1 MKLVVGLGNPGE
13 KYKNTRHNIGFEV
26 LDELSKR
33 TAGSKMAKF
42 EGQLMQTT
50 LGSEAALLLWPL
62 TMMNLSGRAVG
73 AVSKFYKI
81 EPSDILVV
89 CDDLALPL
97 GKLRFRGKGSAG
109 GQKGLADIL
118 RILGSEELARLRIG
132 IDATPEGWDTADY
145 VLSRFKKDEALIVDS
160 AVKRA
165 ADGVIDWATSGVEYC
180 MNRYNSSQG
189 N

>member
-1 MKLVVGLGNPGE
+1 MKLIVGLGNPGE
-13 KYKNTRHNIGFEV
+13 KYNNTRHNIGFDV
-26 LDELSKR
+26 LEELSKR
-33 TAGSKMAKF
+33 TSGSKMAKF
-42 EGQLMQTT
+42 EGQLQQTMLGGQTT
-50 LGSEAALLLWPL
+50 LLLWPL

-81 EPSDILVV
+81 EPADILVI

-97 GKLRFRGKGSAG
+97 GKLRFRSKGSAG

-118 RILGSEELARLRIG
+118 RVLSSENVARLRVG

-145 VLSRFKKDEALIVDS
+145 VLSRFKKDEMIVVDS

-165 ADGVIDWATSGVEYC
+165 ADGAIDWASSGIDYC

>member
-1 MKLVVGLGNPGE
+1 MKLIVGLGNPGE
-13 KYKNTRHNIGFEV
+13 KYKATRHNIGFEV
-26 LDELSKR
+26 VDTLAMRVTGTKV
-33 TAGSKMAKF
+33 AKF
-42 EGQLMQTT
+42 EGQLMQTS
-50 LGSEAALLLWPL
+50 LGGQAVNLFWPL

-73 AVSKFYKI
+73 AVAKFFKI
-81 EPSDILVV
+81 DPADILVI

-97 GKLRFRGKGSAG
+97 GKLRFRSKGSAG

-118 RILGSEELARLRIG
+118 RVLGSEDVARLRIG
-132 IDATPEGWDTADY
+132 IDATPDGWDTADY
-145 VLSRFKKDEALIVDS
+145 VLSRFKKDEMLVVDN

-165 ADGVIDWATSGVEYC
+165 VDGVIDWTTSGTEYC

>member
-13 KYKNTRHNIGFEV
+13 KYKETRHNIGFDV
-26 LDELSKR
+26 LDEIARR
-33 TAGSKMAKF
+33 TSGSKMAKF
-42 EGQLMQTT
+42 ESQLFQTSIHGQTT
-50 LGSEAALLLWPL
+50 LLVWPL

-73 AVSKFYKI
+73 AVSKFYKV
-81 EPSDILVV
+81 ELADVLVV

-97 GKLRFRGKGSAG
+97 GKLRFRKRGSAG

-118 RILGSEELARLRIG
+118 RVLGDDGVARLRIG

-145 VLSRFKKDEALIVDS
+145 VLSRFKSDEKSVVDK
-160 AVKRA
+160 AVHRSV
-165 ADGVIDWATSGVEYC
+165 DGIFDWVQFGIDHC
-180 MNRYNSSQG
+180 MNRYNSSQE

>member
-1 MKLVVGLGNPGE
+1 MKLIVGLGNPGE
-13 KYKNTRHNIGFEV
+13 KYNNTRHNIGFEV
-26 LDELSKR
+26 LDELSRR
-33 TAGSKMAKF
+33 TSGSKMAKF
-42 EGQLMQTT
+42 EGQLQQTS
-50 LGSEAALLLWPL
+50 LGNQAVMLLWPL

-81 EPSDILVV
+81 APTDVLVI

-97 GKLRFRGKGSAG
+97 GKLRFRSKGSAG

-118 RILGSEELARLRIG
+118 RVLGSEEVARLRIG
-132 IDATPEGWDTADY
+132 IDPTPEGWDTADY
-145 VLSRFKKDEALIVDS
+145 VLSRFREDETVVVDN

-165 ADGVIDWATSGVEYC
+165 ADGAVDWANSGIDYC

>member
-1 MKLVVGLGNPGE
+1 MKLIVGLGNPGD
-13 KYKNTRHNIGFEV
+13 KYKGTRHNIGFDV
-26 LDELSKR
+26 LDELSNR
-33 TAGSKMAKF
+33 TTGSKVAKF
-42 EGQLMQTT
+42 EGQLIQTT
-50 LGSEAALLLWPL
+50 LGGQTAILLWPL
-62 TMMNLSGRAVG
+62 TMMNLSGRSVG

-81 EPSDILVV
+81 EPADILVI

-118 RILGSEELARLRIG
+118 RVLGNDELARLRIG
-132 IDATPEGWDTADY
+132 IDATPAGWDTADY
-145 VLSRFKKDEALIVDS
+145 VLSRFKKDEVCIVDN

-165 ADGVIDWATSGVEYC
+165 ADGVIDWATSGIDYC

>member
-62 TMMNLSGRAVG
+62 TMMNLSGRSVG

-145 VLSRFKKDEALIVDS
+145 VLSRFKKDEALIVDN

-165 ADGVIDWATSGVEYC
+165 ADGVIDWAASGVEYC